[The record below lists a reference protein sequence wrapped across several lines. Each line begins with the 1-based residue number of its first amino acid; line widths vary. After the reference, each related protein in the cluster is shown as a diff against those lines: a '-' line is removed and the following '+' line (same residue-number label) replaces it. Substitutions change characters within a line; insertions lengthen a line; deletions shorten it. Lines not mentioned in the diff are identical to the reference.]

1 MACKGRWKVNG
12 GKGREVKTESLQAI
26 LNEPFMTLQ
35 TIKIDELVAQEEDER
50 KKEMS
55 LTKTKDMKASP
66 FP

>member
-1 MACKGRWKVNG
+1 MVCKGRWKVNG
-12 GKGREVKTESLQAI
+12 GKGKEVRTESLQAI

-35 TIKIDELVAQEEDER
+35 AIKIDELVAQEEDER

-55 LTKTKDMKASP
+55 LTKEKDRKASL

>member
-12 GKGREVKTESLQAI
+12 GKGKEVKTESLQAI

-35 TIKIDELVAQEEDER
+35 AIKIDELVAQEEDER

-55 LTKTKDMKASP
+55 LTKTKDRKASL